1 MKDILSML
9 QSRIDKRA
17 RLIPELFRN
26 RFESGTHKYWWECA
40 IEDQKFEKQVTA
52 EIVSLRRK
60 VSRNCE
66 ED

>member
-9 QSRIDKRA
+9 QSRVDKRA
-17 RLIPELFRN
+17 KLIPELFHN

-40 IEDQKFEKQVTA
+40 VEDQKFEKQVMA

-60 VSRNCE
+60 VSRDCE
-66 ED
+66 EN